1 VHHDDV
7 TMLVHDDVTINIQKA
22 QEESIQHAKEALGMT
37 ESTLNGRLLALE
49 KELNNSQVCLEC
61 V

>member
-1 VHHDDV
+1 
-7 TMLVHDDVTINIQKA
+7 MLVHDDVTINIQKA
-22 QEESIQHAKEALGMT
+22 QEKSIQHAKEALGMT